1 MVESIQSK
9 KVAVIGAGGAGLVAI
24 SELKKLGHQVT
35 CFERESQIG
44 GTWNYTSQRTSIYK
58 NLRSNLPR
66 TLMAFESFKF
76 QPPSGSFSGDS
87 REFPSHGE
95 IIAYLE
101 AYAEENGLL
110 GVIEF
115 GEEVVGVE
123 KVGE

>member
-24 SELKKLGHQVT
+24 SELTKLGHQVT
-35 CFERESQIG
+35 CFESESQIG
-44 GTWNYTSQRTSIYK
+44 GTWNYTNHRTSIYK

-76 QPPSGSFSGDS
+76 QPLPGSFSGDS

-95 IIAYLE
+95 IMAYLE
-101 AYAEENGLL
+101 AYAEENELL
-110 GVIEF
+110 GVI
-115 GEEVVGVE
+115 
-123 KVGE
+123 